1 MKTER
6 PLWNE
11 YFMKIA
17 ELVASRSTCLRR
29 KVGAIIVR
37 ENQILSTGYN
47 GAPKRVPH
55 CADVGCLR
63 EKLNVPAGERHELCR
78 GIHAEQN
85 AIIQAAVNGVSVKGG
100 TIYCTHQPCSIC
112 AKMIVN
118 AEIKNVYFADP
129 YPDKLAESMFSDAG
143 VNVILMDMSAKD
155 HLKKLL

>member
-17 ELVASRSTCLRR
+17 ELIASRSTCLRR

-63 EKLNVPAGERHELCR
+63 AEMNVPAGERHELCR

-112 AKMIVN
+112 AKMIIN
-118 AEIKNVYFADP
+118 AEIKNVYFANP
-129 YPDKLAESMFSDAG
+129 YTDKLAESMFVDAS
-143 VNVILMDMSAKD
+143 VNLILVDLSAKG
-155 HLKKLL
+155 HLKKIL

>member
-1 MKTER
+1 MESSR

-17 ELVASRSTCLRR
+17 ELVSSRSTCLRR
-29 KVGAIIVR
+29 KVGAIIIR
-37 ENQILSTGYN
+37 DNQILSTGYN
-47 GAPKRVPH
+47 GAPKGVPH

-63 EKLNVPAGERHELCR
+63 VKLNVPAGERHELCR

-100 TIYCTHQPCSIC
+100 TMYCTHQPCSIC

-118 AEIKNVYFADP
+118 AEIKNVYIADS
-129 YPDKLAESMFSDAG
+129 YPDKLAESMFRDAG
-143 VNVILMDMSAKD
+143 VNLILLDLNAKD
-155 HLKKLL
+155 HLKKLI

>member
-17 ELVASRSTCLRR
+17 ELISTRSTCLRR

-55 CADVGCLR
+55 CVDVGCLR
-63 EKLNVPAGERHELCR
+63 AKLNVPPGERHELCR

-100 TIYCTHQPCSIC
+100 TMYCTHQPCSIC
-112 AKMIVN
+112 AKIIVN

-129 YPDKLAESMFSDAG
+129 YPDKLAESMFADAG
-143 VNVILMDMSAKD
+143 VNVILMDMNAKD
-155 HLKKLL
+155 HLKKIL

>member
-1 MKTER
+1 MKNAR

-47 GAPKRVPH
+47 GAPKGVPH
-55 CADVGCLR
+55 CEDVGCLR
-63 EKLNVPAGERHELCR
+63 TKMKVPAGERHELCR
-78 GIHAEQN
+78 GVHAEQN

-100 TIYCTHQPCSIC
+100 TMYCTHQPCSIC
-112 AKMIVN
+112 AKIIVN
-118 AEIKNVYFADP
+118 AEIKNVYIADS
-129 YPDKLAESMFSDAG
+129 YPDKLAESMFADAD
-143 VNVILMDMSAKD
+143 VNVILMNMNAKS
-155 HLKKLL
+155 HLKKIF